1 MATTDKLA
9 QAPADPVVL
18 KRRRPLPRALVSAAR
33 PKQWVK
39 NVLVFAAPGAA
50 SVLSQSSALRDS
62 ALAFVAFCLTAA
74 GTYYINDV
82 GDVEADRRHPI
93 KSQRPIAAGELPVR
107 LAMVL
112 GILLIVAGMGL
123 ALVVRWQL
131 LAVVAV
137 YVALTAAYTVG
148 LKHVAVLDI
157 ALVASGFIVRAVA
170 GGVAV
175 DVPISQWFLI
185 VTSFG
190 SLFVVAGK
198 RYGEYRDMG
207 DERADTRS
215 ILASYTQPYLRYVW
229 MIASGVAMTAYCL
242 WAFEQSEG
250 KAGVPWFE
258 LSIVP
263 FVLALLRYA
272 LLLETGHGSA
282 PEDVILG
289 DRALQ
294 VISVLWVALFAC
306 AIYVGK

>member
-1 MATTDKLA
+1 MATTDELA

-18 KRRRPLPRALVSAAR
+18 NRHRPLPRALVSAAR
-33 PKQWVK
+33 PKQWAK

-82 GDVEADRRHPI
+82 GDIEADRRHPV

-131 LAVVAV
+131 LAVVGV
-137 YVALTAAYTVG
+137 YVALTAAYTFG